1 MNGLLSFTDI
11 LTMAE
16 RESGAHGLADE
27 GLVRRASGMVDWINA
42 RGPYAP
48 DQVRNIRV
56 QVQRLLA
63 NRLRLKLDRQRYP
76 AIAGEKIER
85 PLFVMG
91 FPRSGT
97 TLLHSLIAEDQEVQ
111 ALRSLQMYSP
121 SPPPGAGP
129 VVPERVAYA
138 QRRVE
143 EWLDFCPGQKPMHP
157 YSDKGAWQL
166 IEDEESFSLDFHTAY
181 VYHYFHVPTLEP
193 MAVPDADPVG
203 AFSFHREQL
212 QHWQWNTGKTRWACK
227 GPSHQNNLDSLF
239 KVYPDALCVWTH
251 RKIGDVLAS
260 IAWLSHVIF
269 ETVQG
274 RPFDPREGGRAVAEI
289 LKAGFDRLM
298 ANELIDD
305 LRIIHLRFG
314 DVAAD
319 PVAAVRSIYAQRGWE
334 VGGAFEARMR
344 AWLADPENAV
354 DRYGRYPYSYE
365 QLGISLAEVEEMFAA
380 YSKRFGLD

>member
-1 MNGLLSFTDI
+1 MDSLLSFAEI

-16 RESGAHGLADE
+16 RESGAHGLADD
-27 GLVRRASGMVDWINA
+27 GLIRRASGMVDWINA
-42 RGPYAP
+42 RGPYTS
-48 DQVRNIRV
+48 DQVRRMHV

-63 NRLRLKLDRQRYP
+63 NRLRLKLDRQRFP

-97 TLLHSLIAEDQEVQ
+97 TLLHSLIAEDPEVQ
-111 ALRSLQMYSP
+111 SLRSLQMYSP

-129 VVPERVAYA
+129 VVPERIAYA

-157 YSDKGAWQL
+157 YSDKGAWQP

-269 ETVQG
+269 ETIRG
-274 RPFDPREGGRAVAEI
+274 KPFDPRGGGRVIAEYPQ
-289 LKAGFDRLM
+289 DRLRPADGQRADRRSADSPLALRRCRRRSGRRRAEHIRAARLGGRRCVRGADAGM
-298 ANELIDD
+298 AGRSGKCRRP
-305 LRIIHLRFG
+305 LRAL
-314 DVAAD
+314 
-319 PVAAVRSIYAQRGWE
+319 
-334 VGGAFEARMR
+334 
-344 AWLADPENAV
+344 
-354 DRYGRYPYSYE
+354 
-365 QLGISLAEVEEMFAA
+365 SLLV
-380 YSKRFGLD
+380 